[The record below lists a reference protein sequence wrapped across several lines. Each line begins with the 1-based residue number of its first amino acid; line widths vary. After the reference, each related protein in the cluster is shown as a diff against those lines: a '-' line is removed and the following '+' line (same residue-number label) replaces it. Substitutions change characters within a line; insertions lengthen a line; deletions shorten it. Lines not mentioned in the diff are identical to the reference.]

1 MDDSHKFHDDA
12 MEIVEQYIDE
22 EAEEILHHIK
32 TEIQKANNEIDVVC
46 VYGGGSIFMRTYLE
60 SNLKSFCDR
69 AEIKLLY
76 IPKEYAVTLEAEGL
90 YNFTNSKIFGVLK
103 SKYIQS
109 KNK

>member
-1 MDDSHKFHDDA
+1 

-22 EAEEILHHIK
+22 ESEEILHHIK

-90 YNFTNSKIFGVLK
+90 YNFTNSKIFEVLK